1 MRTCRGRR
9 QARYRGG
16 ELDCDRGVTLTVLS
30 AALIAA
36 LLNSL
41 PAHASAKCDEVGK
54 ERAVSCIKASIKE
67 GDTKTAIEAAEK
79 LCIAAGNKAKNDCER
94 SAKPIHISSVNGPCD
109 RSKSAGPCYAVVM
122 DLAYCEIWTRD
133 GPRGDGRYPG
143 AAGVPAY
150 GHTEYAGIDK
160 CPPYLICDYYRMNKI
175 ALPAAP
181 HPHARVCDPPKEPD
195 DKKAESAAAAPK
207 PVPVAAP
214 APAPTYPPL
223 YDPATRALESLF
235 DIAPGGGLRE
245 RPAPPPSPPPAP
257 SPGAG
262 RSPAPMPHGVGR
274 DHPESSISGIEED
287 RRRRAGLPPT
297 GTTAP
302 PPDTAP
308 RTPPSAAKSPAAS
321 PAPMPGASPGRMAP
335 GSGVGAGPAPGGIRI
350 DPVPERTETAD
361 DLAGIRRNILRGRD
375 ANY

>member
-54 ERAVSCIKASIKE
+54 ERAVSCIKASVKE
-67 GDTKTAIEAAEK
+67 GDTKTAIEASEK

-94 SAKPIHISSVNGPCD
+94 SAKPIHISSVNGHCD

-150 GHTEYAGIDK
+150 GHTEYASIDK

-335 GSGVGAGPAPGGIRI
+335 GSGIGAGPAPGGIRI

>member
-1 MRTCRGRR
+1 MRTCGSGRR
-9 QARYRGG
+9 ARHRGA

-41 PAHASAKCDEVGK
+41 PAHASDKCDEVGK
-54 ERAVSCIKASIKE
+54 ERAVSCIKASVKE
-67 GDTKTAIEAAEK
+67 GDTEAAIK
-79 LCIAAGNKAKNDCER
+79 AAQDMCIAAGNKAKNDCER
-94 SAKPIHISSVNGPCD
+94 SAKLRHISSVRGHCD

-150 GHTEYAGIDK
+150 GHTEHASIDK

-207 PVPVAAP
+207 PASVAAP
-214 APAPTYPPL
+214 APAPTYTPS
-223 YDPATRALESLF
+223 YGPATRTLENLF

-257 SPGAG
+257 APGAG

-274 DHPESSISGIEED
+274 DRPESSISGIEED
-287 RRRRAGLPPT
+287 RRRRAGLPLT
-297 GTTAP
+297 GTTPP
-302 PPDTAP
+302 PPDTVP
-308 RTPPSAAKSPAAS
+308 RTPPLAAKPPAAS
-321 PAPMPGASPGRMAP
+321 PAPMPGESPRRTAP